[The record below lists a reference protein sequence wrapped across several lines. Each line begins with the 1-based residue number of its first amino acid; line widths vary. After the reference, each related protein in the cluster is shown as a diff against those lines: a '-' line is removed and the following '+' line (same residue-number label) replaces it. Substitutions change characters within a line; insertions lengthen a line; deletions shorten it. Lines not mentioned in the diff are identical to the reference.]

1 MVVSKYYKVLNL
13 YDAADVAFGDGQHE
27 QSAELYRQAL
37 DIAESS
43 SEIPVELRG
52 MLRRAYADELVALER
67 LREALAALAPM
78 SQKDEQEN
86 CRACCVF
93 GNLTDHIEIAQKLP
107 VSLKTI
113 ERAYAKAEDYYP
125 SAGEKSW
132 RSRILHYKGELLLA
146 RGMYAEA
153 LTTAQE
159 GWAVWEKECPRLYGT
174 SHLYGL
180 FHISLAMR
188 DASLA
193 HSYLRRW
200 EEYDRRED
208 KIYKIRDTFRCQMES
223 ELARLEGRTA
233 EALDW
238 ARRATQVAELIDW
251 GTIRYA
257 VCNSSVRAF
266 LLAGEHA
273 RARDMLAR
281 LARMRRA
288 ESAHDRYAFQ
298 LLRADYHLARARRAA
313 GLAPADDELAD
324 EFPLPDALDNPR
336 APLFELAKARAAY
349 DAALRVGRWIDEQ
362 LECRARQQEIH
373 SRRARVA
380 AIERLAL
387 RRS

>member
-1 MVVSKYYKVLNL
+1 MGFTQYYKVLDL
-13 YDAADVAFGDGQHE
+13 YDAAEAAYGNGQHE

-37 DIAESS
+37 VIAESS
-43 SEIPVELRG
+43 DEVPVFLRG

-78 SQKDEQEN
+78 SQKDKQED
-86 CRACCVF
+86 CRACCIF

-113 ERAYAKAEDYYP
+113 ERAYAQAEDYYP
-125 SAGEKSW
+125 GAGDKSW
-132 RSRILHYKGELLLA
+132 QSRILHYKGQLHLA
-146 RGMYAEA
+146 RGRYAEA

-159 GWAVWEKECPRLYGT
+159 GWAVWQKECPKMYGT
-174 SHLYGL
+174 SHLHGL
-180 FHISLAMR
+180 FRISLAAR
-188 DASLA
+188 DSVLA

-208 KIYKIRDTFRCQMES
+208 KSYKIREMVRCQMES

-238 ARRATQVAELIDW
+238 ARRAAQGAELIDW

-257 VCNSSVRAF
+257 VCNASVRAF
-266 LLAGEHA
+266 LLAGEDA
-273 RARDMLAR
+273 RARDILAR
-281 LARMRRA
+281 LSRMRRA
-288 ESAHDRYAFQ
+288 ESAHDRYSFQ

-313 GLAPADDELAD
+313 GLAPADDELAT
-324 EFPLPDALDNPR
+324 EFPAPGALTNPR
-336 APLFELAKARAAY
+336 APLFELARARAAY

-362 LECRARQQEIH
+362 LECHARRQEINA
-373 SRRARVA
+373 RLARVA
-380 AIERLAL
+380 AIERLTP
-387 RRS
+387 RRL